1 MDIVKVKYYSET
13 TKAYSDREYSYLS
26 ENGLKVGDIVT
37 VPVRDTTGK
46 AMVTAVNVP
55 ESEVAAFKDKL
66 KVIPAAATEA
76 KPIDRTINLCDTCRN
91 QGDYPLCE
99 GDGIEFGE
107 GQGLDNVIKC
117 ANHDAGFPDFS
128 MSYEDYLEA
137 LEEDMESSI
146 NTNTYDPISP
156 DNSIAVISIKPEID
170 PAYPDLVSEAAA
182 LCRYADLRIIKNDED
197 AKTATDDLNLIR
209 KLEKSIEGLRD
220 KYVRPLN
227 EHVKAINNK
236 FKTLSIPLD
245 QADKTTEAKILA
257 YRNEVRRKAR
267 EAEEI
272 NRQKEELARKEAA
285 FNGTGEVT
293 IDTTPVIIPE
303 VAKNVRA
310 ETATAGVR
318 SNWKAEV
325 IDFAAL
331 SDEYKLPDMTTLNA
345 MARSRKGQNP
355 PAGVKFY
362 DDASLTVRNR
372 Y

>member
-13 TKAYSDREYSYLS
+13 NKSYSEREYSYLS
-26 ENGLKVGDIVT
+26 ENGLSVGDIVT
-37 VPVRDTTGK
+37 VPVRDTTAG

-66 KVIPAAATEA
+66 KVIPAAA
-76 KPIDRTINLCDTCRN
+76 
-91 QGDYPLCE
+91 PLFE
-99 GDGIEFGE
+99 EP
-107 GQGLDNVIKC
+107 V
-117 ANHDAGFPDFS
+117 

-137 LEEDMESSI
+137 LEEDMESPVDAS
-146 NTNTYDPISP
+146 TYDPISP
-156 DNSIAVISIKPEID
+156 DNSVAVVSIKPEMD

-182 LCRYADLRIIKNDED
+182 LCRYADSRIIKSDED
-197 AKTATDDLNLIR
+197 AEAATDDLNLIR
-209 KLEKSIEGLRD
+209 KLAKSIEALRD

-257 YRNEVRRKAR
+257 YRNEIRRKAR

-293 IDTTPVIIPE
+293 IDTTPVIVPE

-325 IDFAAL
+325 VDFAAL

-362 DDASLTVRNR
+362 DDAGLTLRNR

>member
-1 MDIVKVKYYSET
+1 MEIVKVKYYSET
-13 TKAYSDREYSYLS
+13 TKTYSDREYSYLS

-66 KVIPAAATEA
+66 KVIPAA
-76 KPIDRTINLCDTCRN
+76 P
-91 QGDYPLCE
+91 PLIQE
-99 GDGIEFGE
+99 EP
-107 GQGLDNVIKC
+107 V
-117 ANHDAGFPDFS
+117 

-257 YRNEVRRKAR
+257 YRNEVKRKAR

-303 VAKNVRA
+303 VVKNVRA

>member
-13 TKAYSDREYSYLS
+13 TKTYSEREYSYLS
-26 ENGLKVGDIVT
+26 ENGLKVGDVIT

-46 AMVTAVNVP
+46 AMVTAINVP

-66 KVIPAAATEA
+66 KVIPAA
-76 KPIDRTINLCDTCRN
+76 P
-91 QGDYPLCE
+91 PLIQE
-99 GDGIEFGE
+99 EP
-107 GQGLDNVIKC
+107 V
-117 ANHDAGFPDFS
+117 

-257 YRNEVRRKAR
+257 YRNEVKRKAR

-303 VAKNVRA
+303 VVKNVRA

>member
-1 MDIVKVKYYSET
+1 MLEKLGNFAET
-13 TKAYSDREYSYLS
+13 T
-26 ENGLKVGDIVT
+26 
-37 VPVRDTTGK
+37 
-46 AMVTAVNVP
+46 
-55 ESEVAAFKDKL
+55 
-66 KVIPAAATEA
+66 EA
-76 KPIDRTINLCDTCRN
+76 PI
-91 QGDYPLCE
+91 
-99 GDGIEFGE
+99 
-107 GQGLDNVIKC
+107 
-117 ANHDAGFPDFS
+117 
-128 MSYEDYLEA
+128 MSYEDYLEV
-137 LEEDMESSI
+137 LEEDVEEDFLRKFEETLFDPVQNLLNEI
-146 NTNTYDPISP
+146 DPKNTK
-156 DNSIAVISIKPEID
+156 AVIRINPEED

-182 LCRYADLRIIKNDED
+182 LCRYADSRIIKNDED
-197 AKTATDDLNLIR
+197 AKAATDDLNLIR
-209 KLEKSIEGLRD
+209 KLAKSIDGLRD

-236 FKTLSIPLD
+236 FKTLSVPLG
-245 QADKTTEAKILA
+245 QADKTTEAKIIA

-293 IDTTPVIIPE
+293 IDTTPVIVPE

-325 IDFAAL
+325 VDFAAL